1 MTSVLFHSL
10 TSSIKKKSKGVNS
23 INLDK
28 KMNLSSK
35 GKEEKVGCFWNHWS
49 AEPKLMIY
57 NYGYM
62 HVYGGQFKHFSR

>member
-1 MTSVLFHSL
+1 
-10 TSSIKKKSKGVNS
+10 
-23 INLDK
+23 
-28 KMNLSSK
+28 MNLSSK

-62 HVYGGQFKHFSR
+62 HVYGGNLNISQDKQLYFVTMYNHLCILV